1 MKLNKE
7 EISVL
12 NTLIDNE
19 IEALQQVKIRAKDR
33 IVWESKQRKIEIIK
47 IKLNRQLYQD
57 LEYK

>member
-7 EISVL
+7 EINIL

-19 IEALQQVKIRAKDR
+19 IETLQQVKIRAKDQ
-33 IVWESKQRKIEIIK
+33 IVWESKQRRIEVIK

>member
-7 EISVL
+7 EINIL

-19 IEALQQVKIRAKDR
+19 IETLQQVKIRAKDR
-33 IVWESKQRKIEIIK
+33 IVWESKQRRIEVIK

>member
-33 IVWESKQRKIEIIK
+33 IVWESKQRKIEVIK